1 MRLIDPQDVLAAVA
15 QGTHVI
21 LTEHSNSERGYLKVR
36 NSPRFRLFVSASF
49 FILKHTITTTASH
62 GTLDPTVAQVLKQK
76 LEESFKGR
84 LAVLISTSDAD
95 PLRVM

>member
-1 MRLIDPQDVLAAVA
+1 MA

-21 LTEHSNSERGYLKVR
+21 LTEHSNSERGYLKVHT
-36 NSPRFRLFVSASF
+36 LGIFVLLLLLLLYQIKLS
-49 FILKHTITTTASH
+49 
-62 GTLDPTVAQVLKQK
+62 QVLKQK

-84 LAVLISTSDAD
+84 LAVLISARDAD